1 MKKTI
6 SLLLALVLCLSL
18 CACGNAKEMKAEE
31 TELKYNDYDKAMNE
45 GALPFGDNEQS
56 SHDESSSPTENNA
69 SVEAEPEKQVIEITM
84 DNWQE
89 YFEIRQYVT
98 CGYIGTNDFGEVKKV
113 SYDFITLFTLKEEYA
128 EKIDP
133 YESEIA
139 IEYDAD
145 WSTKKITWNAI
156 DFAYEVTDSEMDLSP
171 HFGPFINFVRGAT
184 SKLGVGGLEQNTMK
198 DGKVEEI
205 IVEVPFAS
213 VISGC
218 ELYSDGEVQ
227 IFMDNNEEWKEENEG
242 WVPFTENVV
251 ITRIKGSITLFK

>member
-1 MKKTI
+1 MK
-6 SLLLALVLCLSL
+6 VHC
-18 CACGNAKEMKAEE
+18 
-31 TELKYNDYDKAMNE
+31 
-45 GALPFGDNEQS
+45 
-56 SHDESSSPTENNA
+56 H
-69 SVEAEPEKQVIEITM
+69 SVT
-84 DNWQE
+84 
-89 YFEIRQYVT
+89 T
-98 CGYIGTNDFGEVKKV
+98 
-113 SYDFITLFTLKEEYA
+113 KEEYA

-156 DFAYEVTDSEMDLSP
+156 DFAYEVTDSKMDLS
-171 HFGPFINFVRGAT
+171 HRFGPYINFVRGAT

-218 ELYSDGEVQ
+218 EFYSDGEVQ